1 MNEGVINLRVLVTG
15 GYGFIGSHTAEKFY
29 REGHDVTIIDNLS
42 TGSKKNVSFKHK
54 FYEMDVT
61 DHACDKVFDS
71 RKFDAVVHLAAQVDV
86 GVSMKDPYKDS
97 ESNVLG
103 LANILQLSHKHG
115 VKKVFFASSAAVY
128 GLNEQIP
135 LQESETCDP
144 ISTYGMNK
152 HVGEMYC
159 NKWGSIYDLDT
170 VTFRFSNV
178 YGPRQGMTGEGGVV
192 SKFIIQA
199 LQHEPLTVFGD
210 GEQTRDFIYVEDVAE
225 AILKAME
232 SPVTGIYNL
241 SANTQTSVNN
251 LIDELNKYSDLE
263 DVVYTDEAPGDI
275 KHSRLDN
282 TRVKKDLDWVPLNT
296 FGEGF
301 EKTFEWFKE
310 NTEFKREKK
319 KAAIPFSEKINRFGS
334 GLPYAENLL
343 LFALAITASVF
354 LQDTFFMVDFILFY
368 IVIAASLFGRNQ
380 SLISV
385 GLGLSWFLFVNIS
398 NGREPI
404 SMLVDMNALIL
415 MGLYVFVG
423 LTLSYVLDRKEK
435 AIQYTQEEYRTLD
448 EKYGS
453 LHEVYK
459 DTLHVKNE
467 LQEQVLYTNNSYGNV
482 YEIVREL
489 DSLDEEELQEASVKM
504 VEKLMNR
511 GEAAL
516 FKTNYDGSMSAVAKS
531 DLLIVQDTL
540 SLPEE
545 AKNQIYAGKV
555 FVNKNFNAMLPSM
568 LAPLY
573 IEGKVYGVMGVYHL
587 PFEKCTLF
595 YQNLLSIALKMVASA
610 IGKALLYKSSE
621 ESQRYIDGTSVLRP
635 GYFIELLENRER
647 VANPFQAPQTL
658 ITVVHNNIELEEL
671 AKVFE
676 PALEEN
682 EFMGLDQDGHLCF
695 LIFNDQEN
703 KVEHFLQLLEN
714 SGFELNV
721 TQEEKYYG

>member
-1 MNEGVINLRVLVTG
+1 MRVLVTG